1 MLNRMTVAQRLGAF
15 ALLPMLVIVVMAVVA
30 LQGVSRTNESL
41 RVVHEDR
48 MVSQQQIA
56 AVIELL
62 GRARADAAFALVENT
77 RDAGVLRS
85 GRMLARIAEAEQ
97 ALAAYLAVGATQEEV
112 QLQQRTLPR
121 LKRLIDDG
129 LKPAAEELRQG
140 SMAAARTIITSNV
153 EAPWSELREAMT
165 ALVTLQVDE
174 SRREYEAATA
184 RYEVTRWLT
193 IGGTLAS
200 AVFLLFFGILVS
212 RSILQPVS
220 GLRDALNTAQRDNDL
235 TVRARGA
242 GSDELGQAMDAF
254 NALMEHWQQTVG
266 RLKHDAARLSGAS
279 TSVAS
284 ATRDIAGQAQAQSE
298 AASSTVASVEKVSV
312 SISQV
317 AEHAEQTQGIAQ
329 QATALSESGRET
341 MRKAAQSMTRLA
353 GSVQDSARLIEAL
366 AKRSAEIST
375 IVEVIRDI
383 SEQTNLLALN
393 AAIEAARAGEQ
404 GRGFAVV
411 ADEVRKLAERTGA
424 STTEISALTGTIQA
438 EVASAVA
445 QLKQSTTQVDEGVGL
460 SAEVE
465 QALAQIQ
472 DGAGSTR
479 NFVGDIAWAAAEQRS
494 ASQDIAKHVERIARM
509 AEDSSR
515 AIEVATDA
523 ARDLETLATAV
534 NSQVSQFRA

>member
-85 GRMLARIAEAEQ
+85 GRMLARISEAEQ

-121 LKRLIDDG
+121 LRRLIDDG

-153 EAPWSELREAMT
+153 EAPWSDLREAMT

-220 GLRDALNTAQRDNDL
+220 GLRDALNAAQRDNDL

-254 NALMEHWQQTVG
+254 NALMAHWQQTVG

-298 AASSTVASVEKVSV
+298 AASSTAASVEKVSV

-341 MRKAAQSMTRLA
+341 MRKAAQSRTRLA

-411 ADEVRKLAERTGA
+411 ADEVRKLAEGTGA

>member
-1 MLNRMTVAQRLGAF
+1 MLNRMTVAQRMGAL
-15 ALLPMLVIVVMAVVA
+15 ALLPMLVIAVLAAVS
-30 LQGVSRTNESL
+30 LQGESRAKESL
-41 RVVHEDR
+41 RVANEDL
-48 MVSQQQIA
+48 MVSQQHIA
-56 AVIELL
+56 TVIEMLA
-62 GRARADAAFALVENT
+62 RARADAAFALVENT
-77 RDAGVLRS
+77 REAGVDRS
-85 GRMLARIAEAEQ
+85 QRIVERLAEAEQ
-97 ALAAYLAVGATQEEV
+97 ALAAYLATGTTEEEV

-121 LKRLIDDG
+121 LKRMIEAG
-129 LKPAAEELRQG
+129 LKPAAEELKKG
-140 SMAAARTIITSNV
+140 SMATARLIITGEV
-153 EAPWSELREAMT
+153 EAPWTGVREALT
-165 ALVTLQVDE
+165 ALVKLQVE
-174 SRREYEAATA
+174 EGRRAYEASNA
-184 RYEVTRWLT
+184 RYEITRRVTLGVT
-193 IGGTLAS
+193 LVSGLLLIGCG
-200 AVFLLFFGILVS
+200 VLVS
-212 RSILQPVS
+212 RSIVLPVN
-220 GLRDALNTAQRDNDL
+220 GLRDALKAAQRDNDL

-242 GSDELGQAMDAF
+242 GRDELGQAMDAF
-254 NALMEHWQQTVG
+254 NALMAQWQQTVG

-284 ATRDIAGQAQAQSE
+284 AALDIARQARAQSE
-298 AASSTVASVEKVSV
+298 AASSTAASVEQVSV
-312 SISQV
+312 SISKV
-317 AEHAEQTQGIAQ
+317 AEHADLTQGIAQ

-353 GSVQDSARLIEAL
+353 GSVQDSAGLIEAL
-366 AKRSAEIST
+366 SRRSAEIST

-424 STTEISALTGTIQA
+424 STTEISELTGTIQS

-445 QLKQSTTQVDEGVGL
+445 QLKQSTAQVNEGVGL

-479 NFVGDIAWAAAEQRS
+479 NFVGDIAWAAAEQRT
-494 ASQDIAKHVERIARM
+494 ASQDIARHVENIARM
-509 AEDSSR
+509 AEDSNR
-515 AIEVATDA
+515 AIVIATDA

-534 NSQVSQFRA
+534 NSQVSQFRV

>member
-121 LKRLIDDG
+121 LRRLIDDG

-220 GLRDALNTAQRDNDL
+220 GLRDALNAAQRDNDL

-254 NALMEHWQQTVG
+254 NALMAHWQQTVG

-298 AASSTVASVEKVSV
+298 AASSTAASVEKVSV

-353 GSVQDSARLIEAL
+353 GSVQDSAR
-366 AKRSAEIST
+366 
-375 IVEVIRDI
+375 
-383 SEQTNLLALN
+383 LLALN

>member
-121 LKRLIDDG
+121 LRRLIDDG

-200 AVFLLFFGILVS
+200 AAFLLFFGILVS

-220 GLRDALNTAQRDNDL
+220 GLRDALNAAQRDNDL

-254 NALMEHWQQTVG
+254 NALMAHWQQTVG

-298 AASSTVASVEKVSV
+298 AASSTAASVEKVSV

-411 ADEVRKLAERTGA
+411 ADEVRKLAEGTGA